1 MNFIEKLYSD
11 AFEEGFRLAIKYY
24 TMDITRGPVI
34 NSLKEK
40 VKKSTARKIDD
51 QFDSLLKKYSN
62 KPVYKSLLSKKSS
75 YWA

>member
-24 TMDITRGPVI
+24 TFNITRGPV
-34 NSLKEK
+34 NRLKNK
-40 VKKSTARKIDD
+40 IDSKSTAQKIDER
-51 QFDSLLKKYSN
+51 FNSLLEKYSN
-62 KPVYKSLLSKKSS
+62 KPVKSLLSKKSS